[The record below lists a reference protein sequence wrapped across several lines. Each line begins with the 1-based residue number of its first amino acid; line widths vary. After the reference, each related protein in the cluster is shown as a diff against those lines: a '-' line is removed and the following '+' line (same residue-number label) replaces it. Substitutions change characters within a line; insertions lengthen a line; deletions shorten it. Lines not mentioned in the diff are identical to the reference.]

1 MSNTLQQ
8 STLLYTERE
17 IKGSY
22 WAALLCSLHATS
34 HTLNVF
40 SEAFTEKEAKGSF
53 CGSSMS
59 HILLS
64 NSFYTERETKG
75 SYCGRNCIFWSASHQ
90 LGALQ
95 SEILSLMSWSRT
107 RDKAFFFSSTLRG
120 HGTCDI
126 QTRKYLSEYWTIQ
139 RKIAPLLHFS
149 QNLNL
154 RHKVISCD
162 FCPHFRLS
170 LLSQLCCVCDNV
182 KKYGWFNFAK

>member
-53 CGSSMS
+53 CGRSMS

-95 SEILSLMSWSRT
+95 SEILSVMSWSRT
-107 RDKAFFFSSTLRG
+107 RDKAFSFPAHCADMALATYRHANIFQNIEQFNVKL
-120 HGTCDI
+120 
-126 QTRKYLSEYWTIQ
+126 
-139 RKIAPLLHFS
+139 PHFS
-149 QNLNL
+149 TS
-154 RHKVISCD
+154 HKIWIYVI
-162 FCPHFRLS
+162 
-170 LLSQLCCVCDNV
+170 
-182 KKYGWFNFAK
+182 K

>member
-22 WAALLCSLHATS
+22 WAALLYSLHATS

-75 SYCGRNCIFWSASHQ
+75 SYCGSSMSHILLSDSFYTERETKGSYCGRNCIFWSAFHQHGCPPVGNPLSDVLITDKRQSIFLFQHIARIWHLRHTDTQISFRILNNSTCPTSHQ
-90 LGALQ
+90 
-95 SEILSLMSWSRT
+95 IW
-107 RDKAFFFSSTLRG
+107 
-120 HGTCDI
+120 I
-126 QTRKYLSEYWTIQ
+126 Y
-139 RKIAPLLHFS
+139 
-149 QNLNL
+149 
-154 RHKVISCD
+154 VI
-162 FCPHFRLS
+162 
-170 LLSQLCCVCDNV
+170 
-182 KKYGWFNFAK
+182 K